1 MQTKLSQPQLPTYL
15 LDEKVNVKYMYDWEN
30 EMEQHYEQNRLYH
43 LEMAKHF
50 QMMGDFL
57 KRENLVM
64 V

>member
-1 MQTKLSQPQLPTYL
+1 MQITLSQPHL
-15 LDEKVNVKYMYDWEN
+15 LDEKVNVKYIYDREN
-30 EMEQHYEQNRLYH
+30 EMEHYYEQKRLYR

>member
-1 MQTKLSQPQLPTYL
+1 MQITLSQPQTYL
-15 LDEKVNVKYMYDWEN
+15 LDEKVNMKYMYDQEN
-30 EMEQHYEQNRLYH
+30 ETEHYDEQKRLYH

>member
-1 MQTKLSQPQLPTYL
+1 MQTKHSQPPLPTYS
-15 LDEKVNVKYMYDWEN
+15 LDEKVIVKYMYDWEN
-30 EMEQHYEQNRLYH
+30 ETKHYYEQKRLYH
-43 LEMAKHF
+43 LEMAKQF